1 MNPPPPRFPAAGWV
15 TASANPV
22 ATAAST
28 AFPPFFRM
36 ARPTLDAMGSTDAT
50 APFGND
56 TIPAGG
62 FASCNEAAMPNANT
76 KNVEQKRIFL
86 IRRNYTLASRRRGLY
101 ARVSESTADEN
112 YALYFNHSVA
122 VIHAVRA
129 ATSRSPARSYCGR
142 VTYR

>member
-36 ARPTLDAMGSTDAT
+36 ARPTLDAMGSTDTT

-101 ARVSESTADEN
+101 ARIQNPPQMKITLFTLVTALPLFMQSGPRPR
-112 YALYFNHSVA
+112 ARQLG
-122 VIHAVRA
+122 VIV
-129 ATSRSPARSYCGR
+129 
-142 VTYR
+142 